1 MTLPMPPALLSI
13 LWTVLP
19 LAALMLIVFALPVL
33 IPSIRPAMRL
43 RTLFHEAVLI
53 AFIAPAMLGCF
64 LKPAARTANDLAR
77 ATCETFAD
85 ARERQLGMSAEQ
97 WCGLHAN
104 LDPFLQT
111 ILAAE
116 RRAGIANSYRP
127 PPDESHDEP
136 PTP

>member
-1 MTLPMPPALLSI
+1 MTTQRLTWNQLPPAAKRLLVRFTLLVSTFA
-13 LWTVLP
+13 LVVSTVLS
-19 LAALMLIVFALPVL
+19 A
-33 IPSIRPAMRL
+33 
-43 RTLFHEAVLI
+43 
-53 AFIAPAMLGCF
+53 CF

-97 WCGLHAN
+97 WCGLHDN

-116 RRAGIANSYRP
+116 RRAGIANSGHRP
-127 PPDESHDEP
+127 PNESRDDAP
-136 PTP
+136 PAP